1 MLGRPPTLGLLMLQ
15 TRFPRPLGDIGNPA
29 TFPYRTITHV
39 LPRIGAAEVVT
50 AEALPPG
57 IVEQVRELAR
67 SLEAEGADLI
77 ATSCGFL
84 SPLQDVLAES
94 VAVPVVSSALWV
106 MPHLRVMHG
115 RSAPLGILTFDSRQL
130 SPRHIPDHGPY
141 AVEGVEGGR
150 ELYRVIANDE
160 AELKL
165 GLARDDA
172 VAAACRLM
180 DRLPDCRAIVLE
192 CTNLPPYRDA
202 IRQATDLPVY
212 DIRQLIRWH
221 LDALF

>member
-1 MLGRPPTLGLLMLQ
+1 MLGRLPTLGLLMLQ

-39 LPRIGAAEVVT
+39 LPEVGPAEVVT
-50 AEALPPG
+50 PDALPQST
-57 IVEQVRELAR
+57 VDQVRELAG

-84 SPLQDVLAES
+84 SPLQEVLSEAVS
-94 VAVPVVSSALWV
+94 VPVVASALRV
-106 MPHLRVMHG
+106 MPHLRTIYG
-115 RSAPLGILTFDSRQL
+115 RSAPIGILTFDSRQL
-130 SPRHIPDHGPY
+130 APRHIPDQGPY
-141 AVEGVEGGR
+141 AVEGLEHGR
-150 ELYRVIANDE
+150 ELHRVIGDDE
-160 AELKL
+160 TELRL

-172 VAAACRLM
+172 VEAARRLL
-180 DRLPDCRAIVLE
+180 DRVPDCRAIVLE
-192 CTNLPPYRDA
+192 CTNLPPYRCA
-202 IRQATDLPVY
+202 IREATGLPIY

>member
-1 MLGRPPTLGLLMLQ
+1 MLGRRPTLGLLMLQ

-39 LPRIGAAEVVT
+39 LPQIGPAEAVT
-50 AEALPPG
+50 AEALPPS
-57 IVEQVRELAR
+57 IVDQVRELAR

-84 SPLQDVLAES
+84 SPLQEVLAES
-94 VAVPVVSSALWV
+94 VSVPVVSSALWV
-106 MPHLRVMHG
+106 MPHLRAVHG
-115 RSAPLGILTFDSRQL
+115 RSAPIGILTFDSRRL
-130 SPRHIPDHGPY
+130 SRRHVPDHGPY
-141 AVEGVEGGR
+141 AVEGVEHGR

-160 AELKL
+160 TELRL

-172 VAAACRLM
+172 VAAARRLIE
-180 DRLPDCRAIVLE
+180 RLPDCRAIVLE

-202 IRQATDLPVY
+202 IRQATGLPVY